1 MILFELKKRFVLEGL
16 DSNQKY
22 RTIRTPL
29 MVSSLDVE
37 GDYVSLKLYDY
48 FLINMDDNS
57 YFCYISKKDG
67 E

>member
-22 RTIRTPL
+22 LTIRTPL

-48 FLINMDDNS
+48 F
-57 YFCYISKKDG
+57 
-67 E
+67 